1 MKENLFN
8 LIRKYLLIYLTG
20 NLGKVEETD
29 DKIICYVKK
38 NKGKKDGVGKVFSC
52 FGIRS
57 DEQELA
63 DIYHINKPICY
74 VFDKMDFKNNH
85 ICIFGYDDCEVI
97 VKDCRFEYGLS
108 VHISGDCILDNN
120 YIEPF
125 LGQFSVGADNL
136 ILKNLKI
143 NNKYKLIGEK
153 LGIVIGTTEDL
164 DIIDCE
170 IGKLNEKTSIALFST
185 DKMNIVN
192 SKINGN
198 VVKCGAA
205 NFQVDKDSE
214 INASSKIEIEAG
226 EFSEIKVNTPKVVCN
241 GRIFNSEDG
250 NVVLKIIDSDLD
262 LKRREL
268 IELLKKIKNDC
279 QITNNQ
285 ELQVCENNLLNKP
298 ISKVLKK

>member
-8 LIRKYLLIYLTG
+8 LIRKYVLIYLTG
-20 NLGKVEETD
+20 NLGKIEETD
-29 DKIICYVKK
+29 DKIICYVNK
-38 NKGKKDGVGKVFSC
+38 NKGKKDGVGKIFSC

-74 VFDKMDFKNNH
+74 VFDKMDFKNDH

-97 VKDCRFEYGLS
+97 VKDCNFEYGLS
-108 VHISGDCILDNN
+108 VHTSGDCILDGD
-120 YIEPF
+120 YMEPF
-125 LGQFSVGADNL
+125 LGQFSVGADNI

-153 LGIVIGTTEDL
+153 LQIVIGATENI

-170 IGKLNEKTSIALFST
+170 IGKLNEKTSIAIFST
-185 DKMNIVN
+185 KAMNIID

-205 NFQVDKDSE
+205 NFQIDKDSE

-226 EFSEIKVNTPKVVCN
+226 EFSEIKVKAPKVVCN
-241 GRIFNSEDG
+241 NRVFNTEDG
-250 NVVLKIIDSDLD
+250 NIVLRKIDNDLD

-268 IELLKKIKNDC
+268 IELLIKIRSDC

-285 ELQVCENNLLNKP
+285 KLQVYENNLLNKP
-298 ISKVLKK
+298 ISRVLKR